1 MSLQCKRK
9 LSQLIAFFFTKINC
23 GTNQY
28 MIIYCC
34 SFSFQVLHLRA
45 LNLTFTRQWKS
56 ISFMGK
62 ICLPVEHNTSFSTS
76 IKACKQN
83 NRTKLIFSR
92 NMNCGSNDQD
102 MIVKRR
108 IISSS
113 TLRICLSSLLAAIR
127 KFRGRDV
134 SSERSLTTR
143 SEERRS
149 YLQAKLFHLWSNTWI
164 R

>member
-76 IKACKQN
+76 IKTSKQN

-102 MIVKRR
+102 IIVNWW
-108 IISSS
+108 ISSLTS
-113 TLRICLSSLLAAIR
+113 NVGLFLAPRYESVSPRSSPLLESFAAEM
-127 KFRGRDV
+127 F
-134 SSERSLTTR
+134 
-143 SEERRS
+143 
-149 YLQAKLFHLWSNTWI
+149 QAKGP
-164 R
+164 

>member
-34 SFSFQVLHLRA
+34 SFSFQVLHLRV

-76 IKACKQN
+76 IKTSKQN

-92 NMNCGSNDQD
+92 NMNCVSNDQY
-102 MIVKRR
+102 I
-108 IISSS
+108 ILNWWISSLTS
-113 TLRICLSSLLAAIR
+113 KVGLFLASRYESVSPRYSPLLESFAAEM
-127 KFRGRDV
+127 F
-134 SSERSLTTR
+134 S
-143 SEERRS
+143 
-149 YLQAKLFHLWSNTWI
+149 AKGP
-164 R
+164 